1 MITPPSIVR
10 FSYCYLGAWAVG
22 LINNVINW
30 PRYQQMAQVQ
40 QANEQIGSWYL
51 PATVGIGLLIPLI
64 LWYFVVRR
72 ASVIAKWIVVVF
84 AVLAVSGA
92 LFTLLMASFASG
104 IGAVLAITGY
114 ALQVV
119 AAWLLVRPDARDW
132 FGEKPD
138 EDEIA

>member
-40 QANEQIGSWYL
+40 QANAQIGSWYL

-119 AAWLLVRPDARDW
+119 AAWLLFRPDAKDW